1 MPLPKRHRIRGRLEF
16 HERAGPRL
24 VEGSG
29 MAWFLDVDELPA
41 DLIGAAVI
49 VDGRRSG
56 LTRLEVDYLGLAD
69 PQRNLS

>member
-1 MPLPKRHRIRGRLEF
+1 
-16 HERAGPRL
+16 
-24 VEGSG
+24 